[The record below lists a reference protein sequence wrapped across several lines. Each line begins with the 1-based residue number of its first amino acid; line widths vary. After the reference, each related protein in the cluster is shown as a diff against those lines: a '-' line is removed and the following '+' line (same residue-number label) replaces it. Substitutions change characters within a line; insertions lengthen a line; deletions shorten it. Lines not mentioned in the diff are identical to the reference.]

1 MLDKKDFLHL
11 GKALISAKPSDKVA
25 ITFNDKSYDYHT
37 LDATVRNQFN
47 ELIGTNAKYRQ
58 NKNLAFELM
67 EELIDDYLP
76 KRVMEQ
82 YSMFAEIKTFNQGD
96 KPIFVQKIT
105 EASKRRAKQFVTKVG
120 LAGVYEVFKLDGR
133 EYEVPTSAYGG
144 AAQISLEEYLDGRIT
159 MADVFDCVLEGL
171 DEIVYKEIAKALVGA
186 ITDLQTANKVKASTF
201 DEVEFDRLVSIAD
214 SYGKA
219 TIYCTFEFAATMIPS
234 SGWISDDMRN
244 EKWNNG
250 YLGNY
255 KGHKV
260 VVLSQSYTDETN
272 TTKVIDPSYAWII
285 PDGSGGKPVKIAFEG
300 QTQVRD
306 VENADWSK
314 EIQTYKKMGVAAIIT
329 NNICV
334 YQNTS
339 LTV

>member
-1 MLDKKDFLHL
+1 MLEKTQLLHL
-11 GKALISAKPSDKVA
+11 GKTLLTAKRDDKVA
-25 ITFNDKSYDYHT
+25 ITFNNKSYDYNT
-37 LDATVRNQFN
+37 LETTVRDQFN

-67 EELIDDYLP
+67 EELIDDILP
-76 KRVMEQ
+76 KKVMEQ

-96 KPIFVQKIT
+96 KPIFVQRIT

-159 MADVFDCVLEGL
+159 MADVFDLVLEGL
-171 DEIVYKEIAKALVGA
+171 DEIVYQEIAKALVGA
-186 ITDLQTANKVKASTF
+186 ITDLQAANKVKTNTF
-201 DEVEFDRLVSIAD
+201 DETEFDRLLSIAD
-214 SYGKA
+214 SYGKS
-219 TIYCTFEFAATMIPS
+219 TIYCTFEFAATMIPT
-234 SGWISDDMRN
+234 SGWISDEMRN

-255 KGHKV
+255 KGHRV

-272 TTKVIDPSYAWII
+272 TKKVIDPQYAWII
-285 PDGSGGKPVKIAFEG
+285 PDGANGKPVKIAFEG

-306 VENADWSK
+306 VDNADWSK

-334 YQNTS
+334 YQNEA
-339 LTV
+339 LAI